1 MKLIF
6 NIFKTIFVIFLIVF
20 LTFNGVLFVQKEFM
34 NEEVPSV
41 LGVTYLKVISGS
53 MEPTIMTNDIV
64 FVELTSNVKTNDIIV
79 YKEDNYLITHRLISM
94 EGNKY
99 ITQGDANNVSEEIN
113 ELQVVGRV
121 FLNNHTLSI
130 ILIFL
135 CKPVVLIA
143 LGFIFLILPEL
154 LKKNK

>member
-94 EGNKY
+94 EGDKY